1 MNRQIIRTPLWNT
14 ETVYEESVLMVRDE
28 QGRASA
34 KLLFDPVCVLRVEN
48 VITGE
53 VYEENKD
60 YKVGKDGIELTED
73 SRIFAFGPRD
83 LFPENPGPGESFPMP
98 GGNSLFREGEFFIG
112 RQINVT
118 YRCAPGQWKGIVPE
132 LADKKLPRTFSLL
145 RSGKPFRMVLF
156 GDSISA
162 AANNTRDLNLPP
174 DQPGFGEMLHDWLKD
189 AYESDVFYVNTA
201 VGGMETNWAV
211 EQAEAR
217 VAAYEP
223 DLVILAFGMNDGGKT
238 IEEFGKNTREVIRRV
253 RAAKPDCEF
262 LLVATSLPN
271 PILTDPRAKFWN
283 HQEHHMKVM
292 AAIEADTE
300 GTAAVDIGSV
310 HRYMMERKKF
320 IDMTS
325 NNVNHP
331 NDFFYR
337 VHTQFLAGMLIG

>member
-98 GGNSLFREGEFFIG
+98 GGNSLFHEGDFFIG
-112 RQINVT
+112 RQISVT

-211 EQAEAR
+211 E
-217 VAAYEP
+217 
-223 DLVILAFGMNDGGKT
+223 
-238 IEEFGKNTREVIRRV
+238 
-253 RAAKPDCEF
+253 
-262 LLVATSLPN
+262 
-271 PILTDPRAKFWN
+271 
-283 HQEHHMKVM
+283 
-292 AAIEADTE
+292 
-300 GTAAVDIGSV
+300 
-310 HRYMMERKKF
+310 
-320 IDMTS
+320 
-325 NNVNHP
+325 
-331 NDFFYR
+331 
-337 VHTQFLAGMLIG
+337 